1 MWFQL
6 RFVNKYNIKGKCV
19 PKIYGA
25 SFMHVMV
32 WRRKATDYEGSN
44 EYDAK
49 IILFLEVSKYLLLS
63 LEFLAYFKNVLYKVY

>member
-1 MWFQL
+1 
-6 RFVNKYNIKGKCV
+6 
-19 PKIYGA
+19 
-25 SFMHVMV
+25 MHVMV